1 MGRLLYDSKGEIAIS
16 LMWMEFACKNVKKVV
31 SPQEKEHENGRTII
45 TFDPVGVVSA
55 ISPWNYPI
63 SLSTIKIAPA
73 LLTGNTMVVKPSPF
87 APLAVSKVVEIIAN
101 EFPPGVLNLVHG
113 DAEVGIEL
121 TSNPKV
127 AKIAFTGGTKT
138 AKSIMKAASE
148 TIKKMTLEL
157 GGNDAAIVLE
167 DFDVNDEKAM
177 RRMVIS
183 NFLTAGQICM
193 IAKRIYVHRSIYDA
207 FVEKYIEAA
216 NKWIRVGDPFD
227 SDVTV
232 GPVNNK
238 NQVKYVRSLVEDAK
252 SKGAKVIPLGK
263 ILNPEL
269 MDNGYFLQPT
279 VVLGADYHDPIVVE
293 EQFGPTVPILPFD
306 DEEQVIE
313 LHNESIYGLTSSVWG
328 EEEHAVKV
336 ARRIE
341 AGTTMI
347 NTAAVQGLD
356 VQFPFGGVKQSGV
369 GREYGEE
376 GLKSYVETHVINL
389 PKTLELPYIP
399 E

>member
-1 MGRLLYDSKGEIAIS
+1 
-16 LMWMEFACKNVKKVV
+16 
-31 SPQEKEHENGRTII
+31 
-45 TFDPVGVVSA
+45 
-55 ISPWNYPI
+55 
-63 SLSTIKIAPA
+63 
-73 LLTGNTMVVKPSPF
+73 MVLKPSPF
-87 APLAVSKVVEIIAN
+87 APLAVSRVVEIIAD

-113 DAEVGIEL
+113 EADVGVEL
-121 TSNPKV
+121 TSNEKV

-167 DFDVNDEKAM
+167 DFDVNDERAL

-193 IAKRIYVHRSIYDA
+193 IAKRVYVHRSIYDA

-216 NKWIRVGDPFD
+216 NKWIRVGDPFHPE
-227 SDVTV
+227 VTV

-238 NQVKYVRSLVEDAK
+238 NQVKYVQSLIDDAK
-252 SKGAKVIPLGK
+252 SKGAEVIKLGK
-263 ILNPEL
+263 IVSPEL
-269 MDNGYFLQPT
+269 MENGYFLQPT
-279 VVLGADYHDPIVVE
+279 LVLGTDYHDPIVVE

-306 DEEQVIE
+306 DEEQVIA
-313 LHNESIYGLTSSVWG
+313 LHNQSIYGLTSSVWG
-328 EEEHAVKV
+328 EVEHAIKV

-347 NTAAVQGLD
+347 NTAAIQGLD
-356 VQFPFGGVKQSGV
+356 VRFPFGGVKQSGV
-369 GREYGEE
+369 GREYGED
-376 GLKSYVETHVINL
+376 GLKSYTETHVINIPKNLDL
-389 PKTLELPYIP
+389 PFIP